1 MGVDIHGEIRLLPT
15 GCVNELGD
23 QGVAVGAAGVLAA
36 DGDLTLGAVETLAHT
51 AHVHADGVSHALGE
65 GTGAAVSNFLI
76 NRDMGVDA
84 ACMVLQNTSLLP
96 ELISQLEKPERWY
109 DYTYTNT
116 TTENGVIPLYGQY
129 EKDIKNRIAVR
140 INS

>member
-1 MGVDIHGEIRLLPT
+1 
-15 GCVNELGD
+15 
-23 QGVAVGAAGVLAA
+23 
-36 DGDLTLGAVETLAHT
+36 
-51 AHVHADGVSHALGE
+51 
-65 GTGAAVSNFLI
+65 
-76 NRDMGVDA
+76 
-84 ACMVLQNTSLLP
+84 MVLQNTSLLP